1 MRAQFLIKKEVI
13 SGVPQGS
20 VLGPT
25 LFLIYLN
32 DLPFSLTST
41 CTDIFADDTTLGT
54 SSHSKDTLVETLTA
68 DLQNVFIRV

>member
-1 MRAQFLIKKEVI
+1 M
-13 SGVPQGS
+13 PQGS

-54 SSHSKDTLVETLTA
+54 SSHSKDTMVETLTA
-68 DLQNVFIRV
+68 DLQIVFIRV